1 LNKPPAFQFYP
12 KDWFD
17 YKVMR
22 MSYEAQG
29 VYIRILSHMWKDS
42 EDMCSFPKN
51 VKSVCKI
58 LGIST
63 RKWTKIYNELQK
75 HHDPIFI
82 ENEHRFISKRLQ
94 GEAIKLMQYRE
105 LASRGG
111 KKSAVK
117 RWGKK
122 GKGTYK
128 GGYKGTGKGRVT
140 LQSSSSSS
148 TSSSNNNILKEYII
162 LSKLLGELI
171 LKRSPNDF
179 HVKKA
184 QKNGWI
190 KWAENIRLMVEED
203 GCSLEEIEKVIKWCQ
218 EDSFWKT
225 NVRST
230 AKLRLQF
237 GQLVD
242 KMKNKYQQEDKMEEA
257 KRLCEEE
264 KNEQG

>member
-105 LASRGG
+105 LASKGG

-171 LKRSPNDF
+171 LERKPDDKNTL
-179 HVKKA
+179 KEQKA
-184 QKNGWI
+184 GWVN
-190 KWAENIRLMVEED
+190 WAKNIRLMATED
-203 GCSLEEIEKVIKWCQ
+203 NRKLDVIEKVIRWTQ
-218 EDSFWKT
+218 QDDFEQLNIRATS
-225 NVRST
+225 
-230 AKLRLQF
+230 KLRKRF
-237 GQLVD
+237 DQL
-242 KMKNKYQQEDKMEEA
+242 
-257 KRLCEEE
+257 EE
-264 KNEQG
+264 KMNKKPKESKWF

>member
-1 LNKPPAFQFYP
+1 MNKPPAFQFYP

-105 LASRGG
+105 LASKGG

-148 TSSSNNNILKEYII
+148 SSSSNKEETYVWEKYKEIFKEFYKREPELTLKRKFHIKARLE
-162 LSKLLGELI
+162 KFTVDELI
-171 LKRSPNDF
+171 EVMKKIRGSKYHIGENPSNRFYATPDYCFRNNEQTENWLNPKGQKTQNKWDA
-179 HVKKA
+179 VK
-184 QKNGWI
+184 QMI
-190 KWAENIRLMVEED
+190 K
-203 GCSLEEIEKVIKWCQ
+203 
-218 EDSFWKT
+218 
-225 NVRST
+225 
-230 AKLRLQF
+230 
-237 GQLVD
+237 
-242 KMKNKYQQEDKMEEA
+242 EEA
-257 KRLCEEE
+257 K
-264 KNEQG
+264 ND